1 MVMKRNY
8 IKKFLRLVNSK
19 MRIFIA
25 ILIIII
31 SFQANSQNYG
41 GLSGNFQLNYQTFQ
55 EDSSINAEAR
65 KPYTSGYTNLLYN
78 YNQFTVGARI
88 EAYNNT
94 IPGFSEYEGYGISN
108 KFIQFKNKI
117 VDVTVGD
124 FYDEFGSGLIFR
136 TYFDPNLGVDNA
148 IEGLRLKLIPVEGVY
163 ITGLIGTQRSYWE
176 QSDVLIRAFNTDISI
191 NTLFLQSWNSY
202 VNIGF
207 SFVTK
212 KEDDTNPLYVLP
224 ENVGAL
230 NGRMSVTKGNTS
242 INLDYAYKIND
253 PSAENNYIYKN
264 GTGLILTANY
274 SQKGMGIS
282 MGIKRID
289 NMSFRSERNAML
301 QDLNI
306 NYITPFT
313 KQQAY
318 SLATMYPYS
327 SQPNGEMGSQI
338 DIYYMIPKKSKL
350 GGKYGTHITMNFSNV
365 FNIHKTL
372 SDDTSVL
379 NESGTIGYN
388 SNFLELGD
396 TKLFQE
402 FNFEISKKIN
412 RNLKIIS
419 TYINVVNND
428 KILKSQPI
436 LPNKD
441 NEIIKANIIILESLI
456 KLPSF
461 KSMRNSMKTEFQ
473 YLHTKQH
480 YGNWVMGLIEYKLSK
495 LFFSLQD
502 LYNYEHPE
510 KPHYYSTS
518 IGYNNGSN
526 RVSITYGKQRAGLFC
541 VGGVCREVPAS
552 NGFLISLTSSF

>member
-1 MVMKRNY
+1 MKRNY

>member
-202 VNIGF
+202 VNI
-207 SFVTK
+207 
-212 KEDDTNPLYVLP
+212 
-224 ENVGAL
+224 
-230 NGRMSVTKGNTS
+230 
-242 INLDYAYKIND
+242 
-253 PSAENNYIYKN
+253 
-264 GTGLILTANY
+264 
-274 SQKGMGIS
+274 
-282 MGIKRID
+282 
-289 NMSFRSERNAML
+289 
-301 QDLNI
+301 
-306 NYITPFT
+306 
-313 KQQAY
+313 
-318 SLATMYPYS
+318 
-327 SQPNGEMGSQI
+327 
-338 DIYYMIPKKSKL
+338 
-350 GGKYGTHITMNFSNV
+350 
-365 FNIHKTL
+365 
-372 SDDTSVL
+372 
-379 NESGTIGYN
+379 
-388 SNFLELGD
+388 
-396 TKLFQE
+396 
-402 FNFEISKKIN
+402 
-412 RNLKIIS
+412 
-419 TYINVVNND
+419 
-428 KILKSQPI
+428 
-436 LPNKD
+436 
-441 NEIIKANIIILESLI
+441 
-456 KLPSF
+456 
-461 KSMRNSMKTEFQ
+461 
-473 YLHTKQH
+473 
-480 YGNWVMGLIEYKLSK
+480 
-495 LFFSLQD
+495 
-502 LYNYEHPE
+502 
-510 KPHYYSTS
+510 
-518 IGYNNGSN
+518 
-526 RVSITYGKQRAGLFC
+526 
-541 VGGVCREVPAS
+541 
-552 NGFLISLTSSF
+552 